1 MSEDGL
7 AGLSQL
13 KRMYD
18 WIRFMK
24 GEPPNGKAN
33 LRR

>member
-13 KRMYD
+13 IRKYD
-18 WIRFMK
+18 RIRFKK
-24 GEPPNGKAN
+24 GTPLNGKAN
-33 LRR
+33 IRR

>member
-13 KRMYD
+13 MREND
-18 WIRFMK
+18 RIRFMK
-24 GEPPNGKAN
+24 GSPPYGKAN